1 MPHVASRRL
10 LAGTLALLL
19 LGACGQPPDTPT
31 AVPPTRPATAS
42 TTPPTEPS
50 PAMSTL
56 PPTLTPTPTP
66 TPSELEPLTLA
77 FVGDM
82 NFDGVIRPRLDGN
95 PGSVFG
101 PARDVLGDADLT
113 FGNLETAI
121 TEGGAPE
128 PKTYTFRAPATAL
141 EALEIAGFDALTMAN
156 NHGVDFGAEGLAD
169 TVTAIGQTDIP
180 VVGIGADAAA
190 AYASAFLEAKG
201 RRIAF
206 LGATQLRD
214 ETLINWTA
222 GDTSGGVA
230 AFDERFLASVAAAD
244 EQADLT
250 VVYMHW
256 APENQSCPQQNQTE
270 AVDDLIAA
278 GADIVVGAHAHML
291 MGAGWRDRVFV
302 AYGLGNYLWY
312 FQRNEQTTRTGIFTV
327 TVEGNDAVA
336 LDYAPARIQDPSGI
350 PAPMSGAEATD
361 AQASFDALRACTDLS
376 ATPEPAG

>member
-1 MPHVASRRL
+1 MPHVAPRRL

-19 LGACGQPPDTPT
+19 LGACGQAPDTPSG
-31 AVPPTRPATAS
+31 VPTTRPAPSS

-50 PAMSTL
+50 AATSAL
-56 PPTLTPTPTP
+56 PPTPTP

-82 NFDGVIRPRLDGN
+82 SFDGAIRPRLDGN

-113 FGNLETAI
+113 FGNVETAI
-121 TEGGAPE
+121 TESGTPE

-180 VVGIGADAAA
+180 VVGIGADATT
-190 AYASAFLEAKG
+190 AYAPAFLEARG

-230 AFDERFLASVAAAD
+230 AFDDRFLASVAAAD

-256 APENQSCPQQNQTE
+256 APENQSCPQRNQTE

-350 PAPMSGAEATD
+350 PAPMSGAEAAE
-361 AQASFDALRACTDLS
+361 AQSTFETLRACTDLS
-376 ATPEPAG
+376 AAPEPAG

>member
-1 MPHVASRRL
+1 MPHDAPRRL
-10 LAGTLALLL
+10 LAGSLALLV
-19 LGACGQPPDTPT
+19 LGACAQAADPPSAVPTTQRAPAVTTTPTVPPAPPQASPTSQPP
-31 AVPPTRPATAS
+31 S
-42 TTPPTEPS
+42 
-50 PAMSTL
+50 
-56 PPTLTPTPTP
+56 TPTPA
-66 TPSELEPLTLA
+66 ELEPLTLA

-82 NFDGVIRPRLDGN
+82 NFDGAIRPRLDGN

-113 FGNLETAI
+113 FGNVETAI
-121 TEGGAPE
+121 TEGGTPE

-180 VVGIGADAAA
+180 VVGIGADATT
-190 AYASAFLEAKG
+190 AYAPAFLEAKG

-214 ETLINWTA
+214 ETLLNWTA
-222 GDTSGGVA
+222 SDTSGGVA
-230 AFDERFLASVAAAD
+230 AFDDRFLASVAAAD

-250 VVYMHW
+250 IVYMHW

-327 TVEGNDAVA
+327 TVEGNDPVA

-350 PAPMSGAEATD
+350 PAPMSGAEAAD